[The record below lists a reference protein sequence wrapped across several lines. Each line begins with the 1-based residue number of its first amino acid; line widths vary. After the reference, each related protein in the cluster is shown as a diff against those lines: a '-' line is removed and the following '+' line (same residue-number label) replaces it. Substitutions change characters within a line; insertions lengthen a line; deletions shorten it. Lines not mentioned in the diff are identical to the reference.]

1 MPGRPCSS
9 LPCRRFSAFG
19 LVAFLLAIGGLFAVV
34 ALSVVQRRREL
45 ALRAA
50 LGAMPRQ
57 LATLVLGQSLRLAL
71 PGVAVGILI
80 AMASGRWLRSLL
92 FGVSALDA
100 RVCLCIPVLVIAIM
114 LLATWLPARDAS
126 RAEPGS
132 LLRS

>member
-1 MPGRPCSS
+1 
-9 LPCRRFSAFG
+9 
-19 LVAFLLAIGGLFAVV
+19 
-34 ALSVVQRRREL
+34 
-45 ALRAA
+45 
-50 LGAMPRQ
+50 MPRQ